1 MSCEAL
7 FRKFSAGLLFGGKI
21 RLNADV
27 FLRKN
32 CPRTFDEN
40 DIVFQFE
47 YFILKLFVMK
57 IVHAWMRKRMET
69 VFDYKFGVSS
79 GFCPPNFAFFLHLA
93 G

>member
-1 MSCEAL
+1 MWRDVVKAL
-7 FRKFSAGLLFGGKI
+7 VMLGVRALGPGFLSGRVLRTPSWHFARWLKF
-21 RLNADV
+21 
-27 FLRKN
+27 
-32 CPRTFDEN
+32 EH
-40 DIVFQFE
+40 
-47 YFILKLFVMK
+47 FILKLFVMK